1 MGRRGRKGSGAILN
15 ETPTVLDVKGLK
27 CPLPV
32 LRANKAIRP
41 LAAGAVLEIHATDP
55 GTVEDFKAYCETTG
69 HELVES
75 RQEGGVYSF
84 VIRKSA

>member
-1 MGRRGRKGSGAILN
+1 MN

-32 LRANKAIRP
+32 LRANKAIKP
-41 LAAGAVLEIHATDP
+41 LPAGGVLEILATDP

-75 RQEGGVYSF
+75 RQEDGVYNF

>member
-1 MGRRGRKGSGAILN
+1 MD
-15 ETPTVLDVKGLK
+15 ETPRVLDVRGLK

-32 LRANKAIRP
+32 LRANKAIKSLP
-41 LAAGAVLEIHATDP
+41 AGGVLEIHATDP

>member
-1 MGRRGRKGSGAILN
+1 MN

-75 RQEGGVYSF
+75 REEEGVYSF

>member
-1 MGRRGRKGSGAILN
+1 MD
-15 ETPTVLDVKGLK
+15 ETPTVLDVKGLN

-32 LRANKAIRP
+32 LRANKAIKP
-41 LAAGAVLEIHATDP
+41 LPAGAVLEIHATDP

-75 RQEGGVYSF
+75 RQEAGVYSF

>member
-1 MGRRGRKGSGAILN
+1 MN

-32 LRANKAIRP
+32 LRANKAIKP
-41 LAAGAVLEIHATDP
+41 LPAGGVLEIHATDP
-55 GTVEDFKAYCETTG
+55 GTVEDFKAYCEATG

-75 RQEGGVYSF
+75 REEEGVYSF

>member
-1 MGRRGRKGSGAILN
+1 MN

-32 LRANKAIRP
+32 LRANKAIKP
-41 LAAGAVLEIHATDP
+41 LPAGTVLEIHATDP

-75 RQEGGVYSF
+75 REEEGVYSF

>member
-1 MGRRGRKGSGAILN
+1 MN
-15 ETPTVLDVKGLK
+15 ETPIVLDVKGLK

-32 LRANKAIRP
+32 LRANKAIKP
-41 LAAGAVLEIHATDP
+41 LPAGGVLEIHATDP

-75 RQEGGVYSF
+75 REEEGVYSF

>member
-1 MGRRGRKGSGAILN
+1 MN
-15 ETPTVLDVKGLK
+15 ETPLVLDLKGLK

-32 LRANKAIRP
+32 LRANKAIKSLP
-41 LAAGAVLEIHATDP
+41 AGGVVEIHATDP
-55 GTVEDFKAYCETTG
+55 GTVADFKAYCETTG

-75 RQEGGVYSF
+75 RQQDGVYNF

>member
-1 MGRRGRKGSGAILN
+1 MN
-15 ETPTVLDVKGLK
+15 ETPIVLDVKGLK

-32 LRANKAIRP
+32 LRANKAIKP
-41 LAAGAVLEIHATDP
+41 LPAGGVLEIYATDP

-75 RQEGGVYSF
+75 REEEGVYSF

>member
-1 MGRRGRKGSGAILN
+1 MD
-15 ETPTVLDVKGLK
+15 ETPTVLDLKGLK

-32 LRANKAIRP
+32 LRANKAIKP
-41 LAAGAVLEIHATDP
+41 LPAGAVLEIRATDP

-69 HELVES
+69 HQLVES

>member
-1 MGRRGRKGSGAILN
+1 LN

-75 RQEGGVYSF
+75 REEEGVYSF

>member
-1 MGRRGRKGSGAILN
+1 MD
-15 ETPTVLDVKGLK
+15 ETPTVLDVKGLN

-32 LRANKAIRP
+32 LRANKAIKP
-41 LAAGAVLEIHATDP
+41 LPAGGLLEIHATDP
-55 GTVEDFKAYCETTG
+55 GTVGDFKAYCEATG

-75 RQEGGVYSF
+75 RQADGVYSF

>member
-1 MGRRGRKGSGAILN
+1 MN
-15 ETPTVLDVKGLK
+15 ETPIVLDVKGLK

-32 LRANKAIRP
+32 LRANKAIKP
-41 LAAGAVLEIHATDP
+41 LPAGAVLEIHATAP

-75 RQEGGVYSF
+75 REEEGVYSF